1 MTRPAAMIRRC
12 SRGALPPAGT
22 RRMRGRA
29 FALWMWLAAA
39 LVFSPALG
47 RLHQVVH
54 GPVATMVLQGASAGA
69 AVAGG
74 ASIAGTEAGA
84 ASGAGL
90 DPLSHGH
97 EAGLLQALFSHH
109 ADSDCHLLDQSIFGA
124 ALLPALLPV
133 AMPVVS
139 PAPDDLPATGV
150 GARPQRAFLARA
162 PPHSRAA

>member
-1 MTRPAAMIRRC
+1 
-12 SRGALPPAGT
+12 
-22 RRMRGRA
+22 MRGRA

-54 GPVATMVLQGASAGA
+54 GPVAAMVLQGASAGA
-69 AVAGG
+69 AAAGG
-74 ASIAGTEAGA
+74 ASIAGTEAGRHPVP
-84 ASGAGL
+84 ASIRFRMATR
-90 DPLSHGH
+90 
-97 EAGLLQALFSHH
+97 AGLLQALFSHH